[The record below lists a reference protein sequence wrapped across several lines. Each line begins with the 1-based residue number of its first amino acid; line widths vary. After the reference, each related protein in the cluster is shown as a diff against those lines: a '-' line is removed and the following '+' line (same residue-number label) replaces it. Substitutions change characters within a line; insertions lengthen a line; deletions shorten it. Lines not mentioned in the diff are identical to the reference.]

1 MKSDKELRDAVAS
14 SFGAAAQDSVPSF
27 EKVWGAA
34 ETQVAA
40 SRRRY
45 VGFAAVATVAI
56 VAISLAIQPS
66 SEEPPDIQVVDLLG
80 STSWSAPSDVLL
92 PNKSFDIYQE
102 MPALFESTDMA
113 GGTLL

>member
-1 MKSDKELRDAVAS
+1 MKSDKELRDAVAR
-14 SFGAAAQDSVPSF
+14 SFDAAEQDSVPSF

-34 ETQVAA
+34 ETQLAA

-45 VGFAAVATVAI
+45 LGFAAVAAISI
-56 VAISLAIQPS
+56 VAVVLAIQPP
-66 SEEPPDIQVVDLLG
+66 SEEPPYIQVVDLLG

-102 MPALFESTDMA
+102 MPVLFESTELA